1 MKRKLFIA
9 AIVCLTFLT
18 LLMVSGCKMV
28 YLNSSRL
35 EMIAAVNERAFAKD
49 AEILEDSYG
58 SADEIVIIYKRKDRG
73 GNMRQDVHIL
83 SFRAY
88 SGV

>member
-35 EMIAAVNERAFAKD
+35 EMIAAVTKE
-49 AEILEDSYG
+49 
-58 SADEIVIIYKRKDRG
+58 
-73 GNMRQDVHIL
+73 L
-83 SFRAY
+83 SPRTPR
-88 SGV
+88 SSRISE